1 LPVSRELLWLVVVDL
16 RQAWLRP
23 VLAALAI
30 AIAILAVTLFVG
42 QVDLLRSQVLAGY
55 EEGGAATFVA
65 ELSDVP
71 DGNVDMLAN
80 AIRTLGGVRSVE
92 APYSGISIGIVADTS
107 FVVFHSK
114 SISAAEQM
122 CSASIGLSIL
132 RVITTSTFMT

>member
-1 LPVSRELLWLVVVDL
+1 MSRELLWLVVVDL

-42 QVDLLRSQVLAGY
+42 KVGLLRSQVLAGY

-80 AIRTLGGVRSVE
+80 AIRTLGECVRSKHR
-92 APYSGISIGIVADTS
+92 I
-107 FVVFHSK
+107 
-114 SISAAEQM
+114 AA
-122 CSASIGLSIL
+122 
-132 RVITTSTFMT
+132 